1 MGVNGVNEFVCFVR
15 FFLMNKSYIFC
26 TLSVI
31 TLYNNHTHTPPR
43 QAEALGIVTSFTG
56 FYDFFWIFFIFL
68 ESAQLLDLF
77 YNLFTHLRFL
87 TFCEIIVFWCFLSL
101 F

>member
-1 MGVNGVNEFVCFVR
+1 MGVNKLNEFVCFVR

-26 TLSVI
+26 ALLGI
-31 TLYNNHTHTPPR
+31 TLYNNHTPTPPYASGSIGR
-43 QAEALGIVTSFTG
+43 SHLIHRILRF
-56 FYDFFWIFFIFL
+56 FLDFFVFL